1 MKDLRSFLAE
11 VEGAHGPVREI
22 ERVVDPDRELA
33 AIVRLLEDRGNPI
46 TYFRHVAGSALPVI
60 AGVHGT
66 RARIALGLGT
76 SVTGAVDAFI
86 DRLGRGVAPIVCD
99 DGPVRAV
106 RHLGD
111 DVDLALLPIPTHAEK
126 DSGPFLTAA
135 VGIARDGEGGC
146 INTGIYRMMVLD
158 RNHVTVGTGTDLH
171 AIIEEAHADG
181 RTVEFAAVV
190 GHHPAFQVSSQA
202 KIPRTVDSLEIVGA
216 MLQEPLAVVHG
227 ETVDLPVPACAEIVL
242 EGRFQPGVTEPDGP
256 FGESPRYYESGWGY
270 VLEVTA
276 ILHRRDAIYLDINNV
291 HGEHTCLSVFPARE
305 AQLLSQL
312 RSAYPHVRAVRIP
325 TRTAGMHAHISVD
338 PLRDGE
344 AKQILMVALGAVPR
358 LKHAVAVNTDVD
370 ISVDESVLWALAT
383 RFQGDRDLFV
393 APYVSGTSMD
403 PSSYTLNDRYSPGEL
418 RTQIGFDATLP
429 VGVRFRERAD
439 AVGPRFADMDVDAML
454 APSDTLRSA
463 PWRLADGEP
472 VH

>member
-1 MKDLRSFLAE
+1 
-11 VEGAHGPVREI
+11 
-22 ERVVDPDRELA
+22 
-33 AIVRLLEDRGNPI
+33 
-46 TYFRHVAGSALPVI
+46 
-60 AGVHGT
+60 
-66 RARIALGLGT
+66 
-76 SVTGAVDAFI
+76 
-86 DRLGRGVAPIVCD
+86 
-99 DGPVRAV
+99 
-106 RHLGD
+106 
-111 DVDLALLPIPTHAEK
+111 
-126 DSGPFLTAA
+126 
-135 VGIARDGEGGC
+135 
-146 INTGIYRMMVLD
+146 
-158 RNHVTVGTGTDLH
+158 VTVGTGTDLR

-202 KIPRTVDSLEIVGA
+202 KIPRTVDSLEIAGA
-216 MLQEPLAVVHG
+216 MLQEPLAVVRG

-242 EGRFQPGVTEPDGP
+242 EGRIQPGAVEPDGP

-305 AQLLSQL
+305 AQLLSAL

-344 AKQILMVALGAVPR
+344 AKQILMVALGAIPR

-403 PSSYTLNDRYSPGEL
+403 PSSYTLDDRYSPGEL

-439 AVGPRFADMDVDAML
+439 QVGPSFADMDVDAVL
-454 APSDTLRSA
+454 APGDTLRPA
-463 PWRLADGEP
+463 PWRVTDGEP